1 MSILQS
7 VRYRIGETEDL
18 FNFKSD
24 QHFNSVDTLKGR
36 SISIVPEMLFLT
48 NPMVPVVFDVNLEKS
63 YNREVVIKC
72 DLVNKSLFQ
81 YFELLP
87 NIV

>member
-24 QHFNSVDTLKGR
+24 QHFNQVDTLKGR
-36 SISIVPEMLFLT
+36 SINIVPDNLFLT
-48 NPMVPVVFDVNLEKS
+48 NPMIPVVFDIYLEKS

-72 DLVNKSLFQ
+72 DLVNKD
-81 YFELLP
+81 
-87 NIV
+87 